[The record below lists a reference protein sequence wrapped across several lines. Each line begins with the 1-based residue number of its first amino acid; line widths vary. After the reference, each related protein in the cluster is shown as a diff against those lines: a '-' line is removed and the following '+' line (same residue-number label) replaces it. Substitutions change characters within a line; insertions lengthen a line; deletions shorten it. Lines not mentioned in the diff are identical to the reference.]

1 MIRLLHKQVIG
12 EIMEKV
18 PCYTTKSGLKIG
30 SYYHQK
36 PRPLNRDEERIQAI
50 LLGIEHDWSPRRTGL
65 FALYCLVVML
75 AVTFLMTWVRS

>member
-1 MIRLLHKQVIG
+1 MRLLHKQVIG

-36 PRPLNRDEERIQAI
+36 PRPLNRDEERIQAV
-50 LLGIEHDWSPRRTGL
+50 LLGIEHDWSPRRTGW
-65 FALYCLVVML
+65 FALYCLIVML